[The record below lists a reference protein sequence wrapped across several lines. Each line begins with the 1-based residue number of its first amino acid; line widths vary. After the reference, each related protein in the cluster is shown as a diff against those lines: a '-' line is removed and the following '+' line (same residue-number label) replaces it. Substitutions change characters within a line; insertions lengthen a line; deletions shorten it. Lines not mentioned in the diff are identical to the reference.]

1 MTETLLQVR
10 NLKKYFQTS
19 GGIFRKSQGFVY
31 AVDDVDLTVGRGETL
46 GLVGESGCG
55 KTTLGRAILR
65 LIEPTS
71 GQVLFENKDLL
82 KLKKGEMRKLR
93 GQIQIVFQDPQSSLD
108 PRKTVKSIV
117 AEPFVVNHVAS
128 GKELQKRVEELLNMV
143 GLNAEHLYRF
153 PHEFSGG
160 QRQRIGIARAIAL
173 RPKFL
178 ILDEPTSSLD
188 VSVQAQILNLLKDLQ
203 RELGLSYLFI
213 SHDLSVIEYMCTRI
227 AVMYVGEI
235 VEAAKKEDLFKQQ
248 LHPYTQALFSSIP
261 VPDPHSRTRRI
272 VLSGDVPNPAH
283 PPPGC
288 RFHPR
293 CKYARRICRQEKPI
307 LVNVGN
313 EHSLACHMYTEL
325 WKDSRQ

>member
-10 NLKKYFQTS
+10 CLKKYFQTS
-19 GGIFRKSQGFVY
+19 GGMFRKSQGFVH
-31 AVDDVDLTVGRGETL
+31 AVDCVDLYVGKGETL

-55 KTTLGRAILR
+55 KTTLGRTILR

-71 GQVLFENKDLL
+71 GEILFENRDIL
-82 KLKKGEMRKLR
+82 KMKKGEMRKLR
-93 GQIQIVFQDPQSSLD
+93 SQIQMVFQDPQSSLD
-108 PRKTVKSIV
+108 PRKTVKAIIS
-117 AEPFVVNHVAS
+117 EPFVVNGTVK
-128 GKELQKRVEELLNMV
+128 GGELKKRVVELLTMV
-143 GLNAEHLYRF
+143 GLNPEHLYRF

-203 RELGLSYLFI
+203 KEMGLSYLFI
-213 SHDLSVIEYMCTRI
+213 SHDLSVVEHMSTRI
-227 AVMYVGEI
+227 AVMYLGEI
-235 VEAAKKEDLFKQQ
+235 VETAKKEDLFKQQ
-248 LHPYTQALFSSIP
+248 LHPYTQALFSAIP
-261 VPDPHSRTRRI
+261 IPDPHVKTGKI
-272 VLSGDVPNPAH
+272 VLSGDVPNPAN

-293 CKYARRICRQEKPI
+293 CKCARRLCREEKPI
-307 LVNVGN
+307 LVGVGN
-313 EHSLACHMYTEL
+313 EHSLACHMYTES
-325 WKDSRQ
+325 WKNSSQ